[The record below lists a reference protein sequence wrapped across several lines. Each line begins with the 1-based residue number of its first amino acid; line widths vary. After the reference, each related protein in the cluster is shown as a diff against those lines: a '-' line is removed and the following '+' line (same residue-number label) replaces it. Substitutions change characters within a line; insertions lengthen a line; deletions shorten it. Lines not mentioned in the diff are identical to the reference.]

1 MCAMWGKLSL
11 NNCQNKNKR
20 CTNCNGPHTATSRQC
35 DKIRQHVNR
44 RQQQN
49 TTQTYAQAL
58 NKRQHELE
66 LTIQQ
71 QADTITELQSSVTEL
86 RQTITNLETT
96 ETTNVKIR
104 NTQI

>member
-1 MCAMWGKLSL
+1 M
-11 NNCQNKNKR
+11 
-20 CTNCNGPHTATSRQC
+20 
-35 DKIRQHVNR
+35 NR
-44 RQQQN
+44 RQQEN

-86 RQTITNLETT
+86 RQTIINLKTNEAK
-96 ETTNVKIR
+96 NVNI
-104 NTQI
+104 